1 MSSSRRG
8 GAEINILAML
18 DRQARKPGPFAWLPR
33 AAWYGSGGMLA
44 CALAGAVAW
53 LVHDQSGSGFE
64 GRVPAGPP
72 VVPLE
77 IVSETVPN
85 PALQV
90 DPPRTHGATVVD
102 VAAAAPDEGAD
113 AAADEGADAAADE
126 GADAA
131 ADAGAD
137 VASAAQP
144 APPGAR
150 VMDDPQQ
157 ETQALAAVTPASA
170 PPQAP
175 VPVHPDAPVVV
186 AVSAAVT
193 RPPHHAS
200 QRVPPK
206 AAPVSRSVLAE
217 TRQPASPHARLTAPT
232 ARKAKPASAAVDT
245 DVALISAI
253 IQHVNQR
260 GEAKD
265 GTTKMPNRP

>member
-1 MSSSRRG
+1 MRPTDENQTGSRRPNLMSSSRRS

-18 DRQARKPGPFAWLPR
+18 DGQARKPGPFARLPR
-33 AAWYGSGGMLA
+33 AAWYGGGGVLA

-64 GRVPAGPP
+64 GRVQAGPP

-102 VAAAAPDEGAD
+102 VAAAAD
-113 AAADEGADAAADE
+113 AA
-126 GADAA
+126 
-131 ADAGAD
+131 
-137 VASAAQP
+137 SAVQP
-144 APPGAR
+144 APSGAR
-150 VMDDPQQ
+150 VLDDARQ
-157 ETQALAAVTPASA
+157 EVQALAAVAPASA
-170 PPQAP
+170 PPQAF
-175 VPVHPDAPVVV
+175 VPVRPDMPVVV

-193 RPPHHAS
+193 RPTHHVPH
-200 QRVPPK
+200 RVPPK
-206 AAPVSRSVLAE
+206 AAPAARGALAE
-217 TRQPASPHARLTAPT
+217 ARQPASTHVRRTAPT
-232 ARKAKPASAAVDT
+232 AQKAKPAPAAVDT

-260 GEAKD
+260 GEVKD
-265 GTTKMPNRP
+265 GAAKMPNRP

>member
-1 MSSSRRG
+1 MRPTDENQTGSRRPNLMSSSRRS

-18 DRQARKPGPFAWLPR
+18 DGQARKPGPFARLPR
-33 AAWYGSGGMLA
+33 AAWYGSGGVLA
-44 CALAGAVAW
+44 CALVGAVAW

-102 VAAAAPDEGAD
+102 VAAAV
-113 AAADEGADAAADE
+113 
-126 GADAA
+126 DAA
-131 ADAGAD
+131 ADA
-137 VASAAQP
+137 ASAVQP
-144 APPGAR
+144 APSGAR
-150 VMDDPQQ
+150 VLDDARQ
-157 ETQALAAVTPASA
+157 EAQLLAAVTPASA
-170 PPQAP
+170 PPQAA
-175 VPVHPDAPVVV
+175 VPVRPDMPAMV

-193 RPPHHAS
+193 RPAHHAPH
-200 QRVPPK
+200 RVQPK
-206 AAPVSRSVLAE
+206 AAPSARSVLAE
-217 TRQPASPHARLTAPT
+217 ARQPASTHVRGAAPT
-232 ARKAKPASAAVDT
+232 AQKAKPASAAVDT

-260 GEAKD
+260 GEVKD
-265 GTTKMPNRP
+265 GATKMPNRP